1 MAEKWQQEAF
11 SKNKG
16 LLHRKLGV
24 PEGKK
29 IPAERINSELE
40 RLSKLAKGAK
50 KLSAANL
57 KLLRELQAAKNAG
70 KR

>member
-1 MAEKWQQEAF
+1 MAKWQQEAF
-11 SKNKG
+11 AKNKG

-24 PEGKK
+24 PEGQK
-29 IPAERINSELE
+29 IPVSLLHSEQS

-57 KLLRELQAAKNAG
+57 KLLHEIQAALHAG
-70 KR
+70 RS